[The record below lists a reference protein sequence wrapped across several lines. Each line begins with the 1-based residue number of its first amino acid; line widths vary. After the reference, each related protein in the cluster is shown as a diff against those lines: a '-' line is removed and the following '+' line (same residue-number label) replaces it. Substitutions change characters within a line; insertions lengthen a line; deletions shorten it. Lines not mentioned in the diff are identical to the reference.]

1 MNSDAQIDDHG
12 SDANPAG
19 GCSGSNS
26 SHPATTMIG
35 CCDSHLPVC
44 SQSQTPP
51 LQPALSLLSRGASAD
66 ISRSRRIVASPRR
79 QQGSTSGEIM
89 QCIATLHLAPSSC
102 CSS

>member
-35 CCDSHLPVC
+35 CCDSHLPVR

-51 LQPALSLLSRGASAD
+51 LQPALTLLSRGASAD
-66 ISRSRRIVASPRR
+66 ISRSRRIVASPT
-79 QQGSTSGEIM
+79 STGFYKWRDNAVHRNASFSAVVLL
-89 QCIATLHLAPSSC
+89 Q
-102 CSS
+102 